1 MKYGFLF
8 GAGAEI
14 AYNLPSGG
22 CFALEIFRQNISEL
36 KQEFKNM
43 RDNVDSSTA
52 YASQWLPQDYLK
64 KNISTFGKTV
74 FQNIIMSTVEHRR
87 DQIIKK
93 INDFDKIS
101 VEVITKMKADGLDVD
116 NAFEEL
122 LDRDVLNIRFS
133 QNIAYN
139 ENFIEGN
146 KLFESNYFSA
156 LLTVYR
162 DREDVYKQ
170 SLRRILLSI
179 MQLQLGALSEK
190 LSQNINDNLFSKKDE
205 RIDIFDDF
213 GELITLN
220 YSLAGVS
227 GLEYLLENQKV
238 ATDTSYGIILCFAQ
252 SLIENIYSSVLD
264 YKALIDSNWHYLYSP
279 SSDWAKFC
287 KVAIFLLGVHRYI
300 TNLGDDADKSN
311 EKGYYNML
319 RKCLDESKY
328 QVSAI
333 ATTNYNKIIEEI
345 LGNDYPVI
353 YLNGSVSVWYDPY
366 LNKVGTKSELD
377 SSEHHIIV
385 PLLFT
390 QSGTK
395 PMTSISMAEKYVK
408 MYYEWRD
415 SDAIVVVGFGFGN
428 DDEHINGIL
437 RTLVNDDGKELVI
450 VTLNHDKK
458 PDVEAREVAKNLKIT
473 DYKKIKMLLV
483 DYEGKIGDKTW
494 TECLNSPETLKL

>member
-1 MKYGFLF
+1 MSANIFYVKIKIILLFLKLIFGKDFNDFMKYGFLF

-205 RIDIFDDF
+205 RIVV
-213 GELITLN
+213 
-220 YSLAGVS
+220 SL
-227 GLEYLLENQKV
+227 
-238 ATDTSYGIILCFAQ
+238 
-252 SLIENIYSSVLD
+252 
-264 YKALIDSNWHYLYSP
+264 
-279 SSDWAKFC
+279 
-287 KVAIFLLGVHRYI
+287 
-300 TNLGDDADKSN
+300 
-311 EKGYYNML
+311 
-319 RKCLDESKY
+319 
-328 QVSAI
+328 
-333 ATTNYNKIIEEI
+333 
-345 LGNDYPVI
+345 
-353 YLNGSVSVWYDPY
+353 
-366 LNKVGTKSELD
+366 
-377 SSEHHIIV
+377 
-385 PLLFT
+385 
-390 QSGTK
+390 
-395 PMTSISMAEKYVK
+395 
-408 MYYEWRD
+408 
-415 SDAIVVVGFGFGN
+415 
-428 DDEHINGIL
+428 
-437 RTLVNDDGKELVI
+437 
-450 VTLNHDKK
+450 
-458 PDVEAREVAKNLKIT
+458 
-473 DYKKIKMLLV
+473 
-483 DYEGKIGDKTW
+483 
-494 TECLNSPETLKL
+494 